1 MDELIKIELN
11 QNQEP
16 VISGRELHNK
26 LEIETPFRIW
36 FPRMCEYGFIEN
48 IDYTPYIFVHPKNNQ
63 ETIDYI
69 LKLDMAKEISMLQRN
84 EKGKQIRKYFIE
96 VEKEFNSPSKIMA
109 RGLLIADKT
118 IKEQNKH
125 IQNLEYKIEQDKN
138 KVEFYDD
145 VIDSTT
151 TFEISK
157 VAKMLNFINI
167 GRNNLFEILREQGI
181 LQRDNVPYQNYID
194 RGWFRLIE
202 TKYTKPNGDIQLNYK
217 TVVYQK
223 GIEQISK
230 LLKRLGF
237 IKYEQLGA

>member
-1 MDELIKIELN
+1 MNELIKVDINE
-11 QNQEP
+11 NQEP
-16 VISGRELHNK
+16 VISGRELHEK

-36 FPRMCEYGFIEN
+36 FPRMCEYGFSEN

-69 LKLDMAKEISMLQRN
+69 LKLDMAKEISMIQRN

-96 VEKEFNSPSKIMA
+96 VEKEFNSPDKIMA

-118 IKEQNKH
+118 IKEQKTLIN
-125 IQNLEYKIEQDKN
+125 NLEYKIEKDKN

-145 VIDSTT
+145 VVDSTT

-157 VAKMLNFINI
+157 VAKMLNFIQV

-181 LQRDNVPYQNYID
+181 LQRDNTPYQNYVD

-202 TKYTKPNGDIQLNYK
+202 TKYTKPNGDVQLNYK

-223 GIEQISK
+223 GIEHIAK
-230 LLKRLGF
+230 LLKRLGYQ
-237 IKYEQLGA
+237 KYEQIGA